1 MIINGK
7 EYFKVRDP
15 QANESG
21 WAFKDD
27 NGKIILDNDFERIPI
42 GSSLT
47 LDEDRYTIL
56 DYDIDVK

>member
-27 NGKIILDNDFERIPI
+27 NGKIILDNDFECIPI

-47 LDEDRYTIL
+47 LDEDGYTIIG
-56 DYDIDVK
+56 YKEI

>member
-15 QANESG
+15 KANESG

-27 NGKIILDNDFERIPI
+27 NGQIILDNDFERIPLI
-42 GSSLT
+42 IIFVSS
-47 LDEDRYTIL
+47 
-56 DYDIDVK
+56 